1 MEALTLEQL
10 ISKAPAIAA
19 QKPSDKVTSIYTH
32 IPSTRVI
39 KDISELGWT
48 PVAARQRKNHIVDS
62 TFAQH
67 QIDFRIDN
75 PISVSNDADV
85 IFPQVTFINSHDGK
99 STFRFYAGL
108 FRLVCSN
115 GLSIPMK
122 APNGE
127 SLGESFK
134 IRHSYYDI
142 DSLAET
148 MKNVIVSIKN
158 SMEPI
163 FKLNS
168 TNLSNEQAQNLAKR
182 GLAIR
187 EGITREHLQKFLDSI
202 PDETVADI
210 LRPKREMDGGRNA
223 WRVFNTIQ
231 ESMMKGDFYLPVIN
245 KKGKEAMR
253 KVRPLNDMVKTQ
265 KINVQLFEQ
274 AQLILN

>member
-1 MEALTLEQL
+1 MEALTLENL
-10 ISKAPAIAA
+10 IAKAPAIAA
-19 QKPSDKVTSIYTH
+19 QTPSSNVSEIYTH

-39 KDISELGWT
+39 KDITELGWT
-48 PVAARQRKNHIVDS
+48 PVGAKQRKNHTVDS
-62 TFAQH
+62 NFAQH
-67 QIDFRIDN
+67 QIEFRINN

-127 SLGESFK
+127 SLGEGFR
-134 IRHSYYDI
+134 IRHSYYNI
-142 DSLAET
+142 DSLSET
-148 MKNVIVSIKN
+148 MKNVIVNIKN

-168 TNLSNEQAQNLAKR
+168 TTLSIEQAQELAKR

-187 EGITREHLQKFLDSI
+187 EGISREHLQKFLDSI
-202 PDETVADI
+202 PDETIADI
-210 LRPKREMDGGRNA
+210 LSPKRDMDEGRNA
-223 WRVFNTIQ
+223 WRVFNSIQ
-231 ESMMKGDFYLPVIN
+231 ESMMKGDFYMPVIN
-245 KKGKEAMR
+245 KRGEEAMR
-253 KVRPLNDMVKTQ
+253 KARPLNDMVKTQ
-265 KINVQLFEQ
+265 KINVELFEQ